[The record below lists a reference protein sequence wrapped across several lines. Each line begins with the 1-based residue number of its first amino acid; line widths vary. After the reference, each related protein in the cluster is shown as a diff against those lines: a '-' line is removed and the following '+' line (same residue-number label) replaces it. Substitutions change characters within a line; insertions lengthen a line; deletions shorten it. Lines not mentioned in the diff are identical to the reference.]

1 VPVIKLEDVWW
12 TYKGKE
18 EPVLKGVN
26 LEVAKGEFLGIMGPS
41 SVGKTTLCLTFTG
54 VIPQRIPG
62 DFKGVVEVLG
72 VNAREV
78 DVTELTRRVGIVL
91 EDPESQ
97 FVMSTVED
105 ELVIGLEPLNIER
118 EEIRERIL
126 WALDLVGLDKSFLQ
140 RSPLQ
145 LSGGEKQRIAIAAML
160 AKEPEIL
167 ILDEP
172 TSDLDPLGKEEVL
185 SVIKKIKDELD
196 LTIVIVEHESEIL
209 AELADRLVLLYDG
222 RIVLEGSPEEFF
234 SEVPKLVEIG
244 VYPPQITQLFYELG
258 RKPPPV
264 NMEKALK
271 EKNLE
276 PAKAGLEYASRRE
289 VGEVIV
295 ECRNISFGYEK
306 ERLALKNINLK
317 VRQGEYIGLVG
328 PNGSGKT
335 TLAKLIAGL
344 LKPLN
349 GAVYLNGRRVEE
361 YDKLILSSLV
371 GYVFQNPDHQLFN
384 QTVWDEVAF
393 GLKLRGISGSE
404 LETRVEKVLKMVGL
418 LELAKEHPF
427 FLSKGERRRL
437 ALASIIALEPKVLIV
452 DEPTTGQD
460 RGFSYRILSLLDDLR
475 NRGMSVIVI
484 THSIPQLV
492 KYADRLVVLKNGV
505 ILADGEP
512 RRILANDSLVEEAK
526 LIKPQI
532 TIFMQKLGSK
542 HPVLTVEEALE
553 ILKQ

>member
-1 VPVIKLEDVWW
+1 MPVIKLEDVWW